1 MKKWLLTGLAMLAIV
16 HSGLALEEKEE
27 KKMREFRF
35 GEWTLTALQDASS
48 TMRRELFPALPE
60 KEFVRLAGGRQA
72 PASVNVF
79 LLKRGDGQTVLVDA
93 GYGSGRGSME
103 KELKRAGIA
112 PEKISAVLLTHM
124 HGDHI
129 GGLIDSE
136 GKAFFPAAKLYVS
149 APEQEYWQNNAPA
162 SAGGDRAR
170 TVLKAYDGRVITFCF
185 GEEPL
190 PGIRALDASGHTPG
204 HTVYE
209 SDSFLIL
216 GDLLH
221 AAAVQFARPE
231 ISATYDMDPEKAV
244 SARRRFYDLS
254 ERSAKPVAGMH
265 LPFPGV
271 GKITRS
277 RTDGYVYTP
286 YMNP

>member
-1 MKKWLLTGLAMLAIV
+1 MKKWLLTGLAMLSIV
-16 HSGLALEEKEE
+16 HSGMGTEKDE

-48 TMRRELFPALPE
+48 AMRRELFPALPE
-60 KEFVRLAGGRQA
+60 KEFVRLVGGRQA

-79 LLKRGDGQTVLVDA
+79 LLKRADGQVVLVDA

-103 KELKRAGIA
+103 KELKCAGFA

-136 GKAFFPAAKLYVS
+136 GKAFFPAARLYVS
-149 APEQEYWQNNAPA
+149 VPELEYWKSAPA
-162 SAGGDRAR
+162 SAGGERAR
-170 TVLKAYDGRVITFCF
+170 SVLKAYDGRVKTFRF

-221 AAAVQFARPE
+221 AAAVQFARPD
-231 ISATYDMDPEKAV
+231 ISATYDMDPKKAA
-244 SARRRFYDLS
+244 SARLRFYDLS
-254 ERSAKPVAGMH
+254 ARSAKPVAGMH